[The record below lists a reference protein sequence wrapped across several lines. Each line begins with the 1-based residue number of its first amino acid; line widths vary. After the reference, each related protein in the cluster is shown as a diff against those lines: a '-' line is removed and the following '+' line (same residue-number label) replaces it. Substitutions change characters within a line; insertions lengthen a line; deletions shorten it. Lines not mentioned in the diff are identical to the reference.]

1 MLIRL
6 EKELPTDAQDAM
18 VKAYLTSK
26 KEFAS
31 GKKIFNI
38 PHYLGRVVNGVNS
51 MFNEKNIYFSE
62 HQVLESL
69 RRLKDKGIVKV
80 EPIENP
86 GPCETKIMKDSYSLV

>member
-1 MLIRL
+1 MSVRL

-18 VKAYLTSK
+18 VKAYLTSE
-26 KEFAS
+26 KEFAK

-38 PHYLGRVVNGVNS
+38 PLYLGRVVNGVNS
-51 MFNEKNIYFSE
+51 MFNEKSVYFSE

-80 EPIENP
+80 EPVEVPVTSKTTRTVN
-86 GPCETKIMKDSYSLV
+86 SYSLV

>member
-1 MLIRL
+1 MSIRL
-6 EKELPTDAQDAM
+6 EKELPTDAQDVM
-18 VKAYLTSK
+18 VKAYLTSE

-38 PHYLGRVVNGVNS
+38 PLYLGRVVNGVNS
-51 MFNEKNIYFSE
+51 MFNKESVYFSE

-80 EPIENP
+80 KPIENP
-86 GPCETKIMKDSYSLV
+86 GPCGTTIMKNSYSLV